1 MIVDDEVGTGGTIL
15 AAENA
20 LIEQGASEIFCAVTH
35 PLLSGD
41 ASELLKNSNI
51 IKMAVADS
59 VPVPPQSRWDRLE
72 VLSIAPLLG
81 EAINRIHTDQSVGA
95 MFDGPD
101 LT

>member
-1 MIVDDEVGTGGTIL
+1 MGTGGTIL

-20 LIEQGASEIFCAVTH
+20 LIAQGASEIFCAVTH

-41 ASELLKNSNI
+41 ASELLKNSKI

-59 VPVPPQSRWDRLE
+59 VPVPQKRRWDGLE

-81 EAINRIHTDQSVGA
+81 EAINRIHRDQSVGA
-95 MFDGPD
+95 MFDSPD
-101 LT
+101 ST

>member
-1 MIVDDEVGTGGTIL
+1 MGTGGTIL

-20 LIEQGASEIFCAVTH
+20 LIAHGASEIFCAVTH

-41 ASELLKNSNI
+41 ASTLLKNSNI
-51 IKMAVADS
+51 LRMAVADS
-59 VPVPPQSRWDRLE
+59 VPVSEERRWDRLE